1 MGARLDPVRA
11 RPPLAPTVCLFVPSH
26 RPRRP
31 GNLRAPRGQPL
42 DPGCV
47 HSAHARP
54 ASTSRADL
62 RGEPG
67 ADPRRP
73 AAARNLEPGAEPQRL
88 PSPKTPAPLRPC
100 THAHNADAR
109 GPALAAAAGRERAPP
124 SRSPSS
130 GAARPPPRRTAQLRE
145 SAGRNRGLRGARRRS
160 SCPRPRRPVPTPTV
174 PSSRRA
180 GARRGEGSYP
190 APPEQ
195 SPPRELAA
203 AHRAGD
209 KGGPAAPSSTARL
222 RRRRRRRR
230 EGGL

>member
-1 MGARLDPVRA
+1 MAARLDPVCA
-11 RPPLAPTVCLFVPSH
+11 RPPLAPAVCLFVPSH

-31 GNLRAPRGQPL
+31 GNLRAPRGQPP

-47 HSAHARP
+47 HSVQARP
-54 ASTSRADL
+54 PSTSRADL

-88 PSPKTPAPLRPC
+88 PSFLDARTPPAMHTRTQCECAGTCARRCGWPRVGAPFPLPFLRRRPAPAPKENSSI
-100 THAHNADAR
+100 TKGAQEEITGSEAPADA
-109 GPALAAAAGRERAPP
+109 PP
-124 SRSPSS
+124 VPV
-130 GAARPPPRRTAQLRE
+130 
-145 SAGRNRGLRGARRRS
+145 
-160 SCPRPRRPVPTPTV
+160 PRRPVPTPTV

-209 KGGPAAPSSTARL
+209 KGGRAAPSSTARL
-222 RRRRRRRR
+222 RRRRRR